1 MAESQDAFAR
11 ILNRMQEADT
21 GVSVKTAAIA
31 SKDAPNPAERMLA
44 TVRDISS
51 NIKTA
56 AVAPRVNTTPVA
68 SLELMAKEAQEAEQV
83 QLLKQAQ
90 FMGAAVADGF
100 MERFAQYDAALSEQG
115 VKTANAPTNASL
127 QKVAEAAYGQAVQDM
142 EKKAAAEFDQGYNDQ
157 VQEIHKIASDVHY
170 IGQQTASHL
179 IQEARTAQ

>member
-21 GVSVKTAAIA
+21 GVAVKTASAPA
-31 SKDAPNPAERMLA
+31 DAPTPAERMLS
-44 TVRDISS
+44 TVRTISS
-51 NIKTA
+51 AVKTA
-56 AVAPRVNTTPVA
+56 AVAPAVKSTPVA

-115 VKTANAPTNASL
+115 VKTASAPNAAVL
-127 QKVAEAAYGQAVQDM
+127 QKVAETAYGQAVQDM

-157 VQEIHKIASDVHY
+157 VQEIHKIAADVHY

-179 IQEARTAQ
+179 IQEARTAK